1 MATTRSG
8 SKSPS
13 PAKKVSKKSK
23 KAPTVTSKVEPKMGL
38 KKIAKNLVADVP
50 ETSGTKKRAPPVK
63 VDAPKTKRAKISKS
77 ARDVSSDSDF
87 EDEVHGEDQKPK
99 VESKVHARTSVKVE
113 GFDLPK
119 KNPPKE
125 WDYIYD
131 QKNLF
136 IAKAFSTATFQVIE
150 NIKSCLSDVQLEM
163 FSKTCFG
170 HFLNLPDFKV
180 QPQVFH
186 GLLLREVQQPNDAE
200 LWVMIRG
207 VRLRFSIEEFALI
220 TGLDCEGDCSVLDFK
235 QEVNSLCERYWPT
248 SSSIT
253 KESVRECFT
262 TKRWGDSDEDAVK
275 LVVLYFVEW
284 FLLSGTKH
292 KNVPKS
298 ILDVV
303 DSGRYNEFAWG
314 RSSFELTISSWKGK
328 LDSWVEG
335 VRKARSSGKR
345 PSVFYTLIGCP
356 HVLQVWFYECC
367 KYMKGKYCQ
376 KESSR
381 IPRITQW
388 TCNSQ
393 PTFKVLKTTIFDVSK
408 DKLQLSNMRPTAGE
422 FKALK
427 LSSFKFDTDYNSYKS
442 LPLPE
447 EPTVAQSDISVK
459 LDAFSEKFHG
469 LEVKI
474 DLLHTSQQK
483 ISSDLV
489 ELKEFVSAQFVSFGA
504 QMASMQTQFSTVFAD
519 SYAKEKG
526 SDSSNDDDGG
536 GDEAD
541 FDLNESEETDENEEE
556 NVMGDEEGEGSEGE
570 EKDGQADEDS
580 DSKEKNDNG
589 SDDESTD
596 SEEKNFVDF
605 NDGPTQIDVE
615 ATVQSGVKAV
625 EIMMSSDG
633 IGGDPCKQI
642 SVSENVEVT
651 DRRLV
656 CFEMGATGLN
666 VDSNIELEDDP
677 IPVEETPLVDKR
689 KSKKPI
695 ALTSPF
701 MEYDSSISS
710 SKDGSGYGVVK
721 YVAGLCPLDDKIG
734 EDVEHKD
741 EIDFDLWLGE
751 GRRSKKDPHDKEKV
765 YLKGKDK
772 IVPPF
777 RFGVE
782 DVATKMWF
790 HKLAYTGQCLT
801 NSHLDIIFYYLRKKG
816 KYAKEPKVKFTTTDC
831 LFFKTIHVL
840 YEKFIAQKKNLSLIT
855 AQHAIADYIRGRKM
869 LCGSP
874 WHLCDHVFFI
884 IHMETESH
892 WILGRLNIE
901 ERRVYMY
908 NSLSTAMKDSAA
920 IKACQPFAVLLPH
933 FFALFDEFKKENKPV
948 CLDPFEVV
956 KVDGLPQQTSN
967 DCGCFVASF
976 AEYFIDMKPIP
987 PIFDVEKHRDRLAVL
1002 FYKYARMKEV
1012 EFIDSEDEAP
1022 LKGPKKN
1029 LS

>member
-136 IAKAFSTATFQVIE
+136 IAKAFSTATFQV
-150 NIKSCLSDVQLEM
+150 
-163 FSKTCFG
+163 
-170 HFLNLPDFKV
+170 
-180 QPQVFH
+180 
-186 GLLLREVQQPNDAE
+186 QQPNDVE
-200 LWVMIRG
+200 LW
-207 VRLRFSIEEFALI
+207 
-220 TGLDCEGDCSVLDFK
+220 
-235 QEVNSLCERYWPT
+235 
-248 SSSIT
+248 
-253 KESVRECFT
+253 ESVRECFT

-275 LVVLYFVEW
+275 LAVLYFVEW

-314 RSSFELTISSWKGK
+314 RSSFELTISSLKGK
-328 LDSWVEG
+328 LDSW
-335 VRKARSSGKR
+335 
-345 PSVFYTLIGCP
+345 
-356 HVLQVWFYECC
+356 
-367 KYMKGKYCQ
+367 
-376 KESSR
+376 
-381 IPRITQW
+381 
-388 TCNSQ
+388 
-393 PTFKVLKTTIFDVSK
+393 
-408 DKLQLSNMRPTAGE
+408 LQLSNMRPTAGE

-474 DLLHTSQQK
+474 DSLHTSQQK

-741 EIDFDLWLGE
+741 DIDFDLWLGE
-751 GRRSKKDPHDKEKV
+751 GRRSKKDLHDKEKV

-831 LFFKTIHVL
+831 LFFKTIHAL

-892 WILGRLNIE
+892 WILARLNIE

-1022 LKGPKKN
+1022 PKGPKKN

>member
-13 PAKKVSKKSK
+13 PAKKLSKKSK
-23 KAPTVTSKVEPKMGL
+23 KPPTVTSKVEPKMGL

-63 VDAPKTKRAKISKS
+63 ADAPKTKRAKISKS

-87 EDEVHGEDQKPK
+87 EDEVHVEDQKPK

-150 NIKSCLSDVQLEM
+150 NIKSCLSDVHLEM

-200 LWVMIRG
+200 LWLMIRG

-275 LVVLYFVEW
+275 LAVLYFVEW

-292 KNVPKS
+292 KN
-298 ILDVV
+298 
-303 DSGRYNEFAWG
+303 
-314 RSSFELTISSWKGK
+314 
-328 LDSWVEG
+328 
-335 VRKARSSGKR
+335 
-345 PSVFYTLIGCP
+345 
-356 HVLQVWFYECC
+356 
-367 KYMKGKYCQ
+367 YMKGKYCQ
-376 KESSR
+376 KENSR

-393 PTFKVLKTTIFDVSK
+393 PTFKVLKTTIFDFSK

-422 FKALK
+422 FKAFK

-442 LPLPE
+442 LPVPE

-459 LDAFSEKFHG
+459 LDAFSKKFHG

-474 DLLHTSQQK
+474 DSLHTSQQK

-526 SDSSNDDDGG
+526 SDSSNDDDGS

-541 FDLNESEETDENEEE
+541 FDLNESEESDENEEE

-580 DSKEKNDNG
+580 DSKEKNDKG

-741 EIDFDLWLGE
+741 ENDFDLWLGE
-751 GRRSKKDPHDKEKV
+751 GRQSKKDPHDKDKV

-790 HKLAYTGQCLT
+790 HKLAYPGQCLT
-801 NSHLDIIFYYLRKKG
+801 NS
-816 KYAKEPKVKFTTTDC
+816 
-831 LFFKTIHVL
+831 
-840 YEKFIAQKKNLSLIT
+840 
-855 AQHAIADYIRGRKM
+855 HAIADYIRGRKM

-874 WHLCDHVFFI
+874 WHLCDHVLFI

-901 ERRVYMY
+901 ERRMYMY

-967 DCGCFVASF
+967 DCSCFVASF

-1012 EFIDSEDEAP
+1012 DFIDSEDEAP
-1022 LKGPKKN
+1022 PKGPKKN

>member
-235 QEVNSLCERYWPT
+235 QEVNSLCIRYWPT

-275 LVVLYFVEW
+275 LAVLYFVEW

-303 DSGRYNEFAWG
+303 DS
-314 RSSFELTISSWKGK
+314 
-328 LDSWVEG
+328 
-335 VRKARSSGKR
+335 
-345 PSVFYTLIGCP
+345 
-356 HVLQVWFYECC
+356 
-367 KYMKGKYCQ
+367 KYCQ

-474 DLLHTSQQK
+474 DSLHTSQQK

-570 EKDGQADEDS
+570 EKDGQADEDF

-589 SDDESTD
+589 SDDDATD

-625 EIMMSSDG
+625 ELMMSSDG

-677 IPVEETPLVDKR
+677 ISVEETPLVDKR

-790 HKLAYTGQCLT
+790 HKLAYPGQCLT

-831 LFFKTIHVL
+831 LFFKTIHAL

-1022 LKGPKKN
+1022 PKGPKKS